1 MSKLLCGIAC
11 LLLSA
16 AAFADDQVIEKPL
29 VAQSLA
35 GFDQEATEIR
45 AGMHQGGRYEFLKG
59 DDKAKIEARLNSM
72 HALLEKHQNQND
84 LNSSDKIALANQ
96 QEEVNA
102 ILKHNDSNRLV
113 CESRA
118 PIGSHLPIK
127 TCRTFGDIEQQR
139 QDAMRTHSDLDKSRV
154 NKGGG

>member
-1 MSKLLCGIAC
+1 MLKLFCAIVC

-16 AAFADDQVIEKPL
+16 AAYADDQVIEKPL

-45 AGMHQGGRYEFLKG
+45 AGMHEGGRYEFLKA
-59 DDKAKIEARLNSM
+59 DDKSKIEARLNSM
-72 HALLEKHQNQND
+72 HALLEKHASQND
-84 LNSSDKIALANQ
+84 LNSADKIALVNA

-118 PIGSHLPIK
+118 PIGSHLPVK
-127 TCRTFGDIEQQR
+127 TCRTFGDIEMQR
-139 QDAMRTHSDLDKSRV
+139 QDAMKTRSDLDKSRV